1 MKAALAAFS
10 CLLFGCAQTH
20 TDVLDLGEGRHSLN
34 ATAPSGGFYGS
45 HEAAVELA
53 NDFCGK
59 SHQQPVIDG
68 FYDKSEIGPKGE
80 HSSSIFFRCAAPK
93 TSRY

>member
-10 CLLFGCAQTH
+10 CLLFGCAGTH
-20 TDVLDLGEGRHSLN
+20 MDVVDLGEGRHSLN

-53 NDFCGK
+53 NEFCAK

-68 FYDKSEIGPKGE
+68 FYDKAEI
-80 HSSSIFFRCAAPK
+80 SSDGAHTSSVFFRCAAPK

>member
-1 MKAALAAFS
+1 MKAARAALS
-10 CLLFGCAQTH
+10 CLLFGCARTH
-20 TDVLDLGEGRHSLN
+20 TDVLDLGVGRHSLN

-59 SHQQPVIDG
+59 SQQQPVIDG
-68 FYDKSEIGPKGE
+68 FYDKAEIPPDGA
-80 HSSSIFFRCAAPK
+80 HTSSIFFRCAAFR
-93 TSRY
+93 TSRN